1 MPIMII
7 RVFLE
12 IWVIS
17 VIAVII
23 LICIVLLISAIL
35 VMWVTSVTKVN
46 LLMRIISVTRAV
58 IRNKRKRIHE
68 GLKISLM
75 REISATSIVLMLMVI
90 SGKKKCLSNK
100 GNKGNVSY

>member
-1 MPIMII
+1 MSNFSNSGNYINMYCFINKCN
-7 RVFLE
+7 
-12 IWVIS
+12 IS
-17 VIAVII
+17 MWAT
-23 LICIVLLISAIL
+23 SA
-35 VMWVTSVTKVN
+35 TKVN
-46 LLMRIISVTRAV
+46 LLMRIISVTIAV

>member
-35 VMWVTSVTKVN
+35 VMWATSVTKVN
-46 LLMRIISVTRAV
+46 LLMRIVSVTRAV
-58 IRNKRKRIHE
+58 IRNKRKAHSWRTEWEIVNE
-68 GLKISLM
+68 RDISNEHNFDTNGNI
-75 REISATSIVLMLMVI
+75 RKKEIS
-90 SGKKKCLSNK
+90 
-100 GNKGNVSY
+100 